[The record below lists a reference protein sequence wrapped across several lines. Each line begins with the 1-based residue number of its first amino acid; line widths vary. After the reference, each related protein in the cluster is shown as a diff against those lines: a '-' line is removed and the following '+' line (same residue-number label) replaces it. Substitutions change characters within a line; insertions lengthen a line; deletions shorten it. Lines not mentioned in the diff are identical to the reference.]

1 MSSINYTLD
10 TTHFTQGVPSLVHG
24 MLFAG
29 KKREQQELGDDQ
41 LPGGKGALLALAQQP
56 SEEYKSISVEKKAL
70 IEEYTP
76 YKGHKT
82 FGVCATTKSK
92 VNDITKTLKAIENEI
107 HFIFFHVLL
116 ADMSINFP
124 LCGVAFATK
133 GVENFM
139 GTVMHIDNHDLMP
152 LQIINNAPP
161 KCEVQSKKSSI
172 LSCRKSPR
180 NPGPKCIMIEGWP
193 DHIPFM
199 NLSTVSSALLDLEM
213 LLRMW
218 ESGSIFWNQL
228 SEEEYKALHL
238 KCDAKLNSEPIQTR
252 GQTTMAT
259 TPATTAT
266 TLATTAGP
274 APCSAAKQ
282 TSCLYYPNPPL
293 TLHIPEIDLDLALHN
308 LDKNY
313 GTIHSTRY
321 WEEPAPEKVSSGDN
335 GQPARSW
342 ASIDQQGSAPG
353 KVGGGNKEQ
362 PEGYW
367 PSTSNGSIVQSN

>member
-1 MSSINYTLD
+1 MSLFQISVHSEILSEAHKELLAQQWSKNKCFKEDINSARQQIDDAIKTIMLANHKSINHVQHKLYLGHNSFHTRC
-10 TTHFTQGVPSLVHG
+10 SK
-24 MLFAG
+24 

-41 LPGGKGALLALAQQP
+41 LPGGKGALLALAQQS

-107 HFIFFHVLL
+107 HFIFFHLISL
-116 ADMSINFP
+116 QHHTGAETMLYMTCRSINFP

-139 GTVMHIDNHDLMP
+139 GTVMHIDDHDLVSKMEGFAVQGMP

-172 LSCRKSPR
+172 LSCVTHYFC
-180 NPGPKCIMIEGWP
+180 NIIACYLVMIEGWP
-193 DHIPFM
+193 YHIPFM

-238 KCDAKLNSEPIQTR
+238 KCDAKLNSGELIEYTCRTHSDKGTKNSQHAFKSAKSFPT
-252 GQTTMAT
+252 GTKDETM
-259 TPATTAT
+259 
-266 TLATTAGP
+266 TL
-274 APCSAAKQ
+274 
-282 TSCLYYPNPPL
+282 
-293 TLHIPEIDLDLALHN
+293 EALISQ
-308 LDKNY
+308 LLLQL
-313 GTIHSTRY
+313 
-321 WEEPAPEKVSSGDN
+321 P
-335 GQPARSW
+335 
-342 ASIDQQGSAPG
+342 
-353 KVGGGNKEQ
+353 
-362 PEGYW
+362 
-367 PSTSNGSIVQSN
+367 